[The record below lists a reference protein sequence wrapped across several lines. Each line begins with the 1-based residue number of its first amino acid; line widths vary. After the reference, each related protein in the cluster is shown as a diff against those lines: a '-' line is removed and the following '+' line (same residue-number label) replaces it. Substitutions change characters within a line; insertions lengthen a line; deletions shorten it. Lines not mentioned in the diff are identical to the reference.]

1 MEFKTYAT
9 ETVPTYEV
17 DRRIEETFKEWD
29 ACRKLGPADF
39 QHDILQYL
47 ARELF
52 VFHNKSEK
60 NWPEVPQDSWR
71 AEAVRMLGAL
81 CFIRP
86 AVKAMI
92 CKPES
97 QENT

>member
-1 MEFKTYAT
+1 MIYDISPT
-9 ETVPTYEV
+9 ETTPSHEV
-17 DRRIEETFKEWD
+17 QRHIDATFREYD
-29 ACRKLGPADF
+29 ACQKLGPADF

-52 VFHNKSEK
+52 VHHNKSEK

-71 AEAVRMLGAL
+71 AEAARMLGAL

-86 AVKAMI
+86 AVKSLV
-92 CKPES
+92 CK
-97 QENT
+97 QEIA